1 MFSILRLMIAS
12 QGSSKTW
19 MLIVRPP
26 KNPISAQQSIP
37 VHDLGNRQTT
47 ELGRGKGI
55 VASGHSTVNS
65 K

>member
-47 ELGRGKGI
+47 ELGRGKRI
-55 VASGHSTVNS
+55 DASGHSTVNS